1 MWEGVNKIISMARII
16 FESLIVPN
24 ESGQSWF
31 FLLKC
36 ILKIVVES
44 ENVKAKRIL
53 ENIYISSFTNM
64 D

>member
-1 MWEGVNKIISMARII
+1 MARRI

-44 ENVKAKRIL
+44 ENAKAKRIL
-53 ENIYISSFTNM
+53 ENIYISSITDM